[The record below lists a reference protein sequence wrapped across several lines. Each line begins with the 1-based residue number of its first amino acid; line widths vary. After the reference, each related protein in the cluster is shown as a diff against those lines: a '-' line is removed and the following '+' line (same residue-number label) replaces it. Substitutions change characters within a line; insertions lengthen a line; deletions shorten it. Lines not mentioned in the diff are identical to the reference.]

1 MNRFVQRRS
10 CLFLVVMWMF
20 VTTVFADAANIDDIF
35 CPTVLHDDGEVTEGA
50 APPPTHMGTHPPL
63 LSRFDALTPGLLR
76 VIIDQDSPSLP
87 VDVDVLALVSQ
98 ILPGND
104 QQASYASPF
113 ASGTLHIKLHTLLI

>member
-50 APPPTHMGTHPPL
+50 APPL
-63 LSRFDALTPGLLR
+63 LSRSDALTPGLLR

-87 VDVDVLALVSQ
+87 VDVDVLAIISQ

>member
-50 APPPTHMGTHPPL
+50 APPPPTWGPIL
-63 LSRFDALTPGLLR
+63 LFSHALT
-76 VIIDQDSPSLP
+76 
-87 VDVDVLALVSQ
+87 
-98 ILPGND
+98 
-104 QQASYASPF
+104 
-113 ASGTLHIKLHTLLI
+113 H